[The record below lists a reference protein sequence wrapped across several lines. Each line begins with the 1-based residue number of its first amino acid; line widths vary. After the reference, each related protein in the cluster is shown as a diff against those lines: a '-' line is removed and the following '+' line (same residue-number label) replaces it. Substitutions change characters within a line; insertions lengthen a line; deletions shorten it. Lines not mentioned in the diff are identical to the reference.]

1 MVKALE
7 GLENIFGGLCIAAT
21 WLAPFVLAVVL
32 IDKLTKKPQTKKPYK
47 VTRTPLPH
55 FASPAQRGLHAVRRC
70 VGTSLPIAVLCYLFM
85 FFALIFPEWLS
96 STPVSVHMGLDIW
109 GPFLVSVTTAL
120 IVLPLAVRDLI
131 RKQWFGG
138 LAIPLALGL
147 FFVWSLLYSHLIS
160 TGHVILEE

>member
-7 GLENIFGGLCIAAT
+7 ILENIFCGLCIVAT
-21 WLAPFVLAVVL
+21 WLTPFVVAVVL
-32 IDKLTKKPQTKKPYK
+32 IDKATKKPQAKRLYK
-47 VTRTPLPH
+47 VTRTPLPY
-55 FASPAQRGLHAVRRC
+55 FVSPVQHGLTAVQQR
-70 VGTSLPIAVLCYLFM
+70 VGTSLPVVVLCHLFM
-85 FFALIFPEWLS
+85 FFTLILPEWLS
-96 STPVSVHMGLDIW
+96 PTPISVHVGFDIW
-109 GPFLVSVTTAL
+109 GPFLVSITTAL

-147 FFVWSLLYSHLIS
+147 FFVWGVLYSHLIS